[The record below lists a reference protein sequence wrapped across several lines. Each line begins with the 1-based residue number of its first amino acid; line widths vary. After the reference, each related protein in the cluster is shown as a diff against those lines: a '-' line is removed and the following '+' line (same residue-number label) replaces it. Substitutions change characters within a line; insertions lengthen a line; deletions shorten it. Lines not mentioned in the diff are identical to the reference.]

1 MRDLQLSEV
10 TASNLISTL
19 RTKGIIETIGKK
31 DRIAIYQFYTGTPIT
46 IPKREIPPIDPQCF
60 RQALEELCSTAS
72 QLGRAAIALLEMW
85 DQGVQ
90 TFSYSLLRD
99 KTQLTIEQ
107 VPKVCYQLK
116 ERGIITGSQGTRA
129 KSRNGFIYVALPER

>member
-1 MRDLQLSEV
+1 MFH
-10 TASNLISTL
+10 NF
-19 RTKGIIETIGKK
+19 
-31 DRIAIYQFYTGTPIT
+31 IAIYQFYTGTPIT

-116 ERGIITGSQGTRA
+116 ERGIIKADETS
-129 KSRNGFIYVALPER
+129 NGPKLYSFTVENDSKARIGVFRGLYETDYK